1 MYIAVL
7 RVARYAGVIRTDKP
21 AKPDKACTQLLC
33 KIAHIYLHT
42 TRENALFTTSPT
54 FLPYS
59 SSSSQPSFL
68 LRHFPTFPPSFR
80 LLFNM
85 LFSTVTA
92 LLFAVA
98 ASAIQI
104 TTPGKNND
112 DFKTGETVNIQWTVS
127 DIVSTRN

>member
-1 MYIAVL
+1 
-7 RVARYAGVIRTDKP
+7 
-21 AKPDKACTQLLC
+21 
-33 KIAHIYLHT
+33 
-42 TRENALFTTSPT
+42 
-54 FLPYS
+54 
-59 SSSSQPSFL
+59 
-68 LRHFPTFPPSFR
+68 
-80 LLFNM
+80 M